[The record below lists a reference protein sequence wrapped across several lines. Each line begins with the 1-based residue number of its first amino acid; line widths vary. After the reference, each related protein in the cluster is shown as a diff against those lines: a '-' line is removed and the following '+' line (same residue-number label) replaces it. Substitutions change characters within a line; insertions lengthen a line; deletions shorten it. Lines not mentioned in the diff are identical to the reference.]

1 MNQYLL
7 EYMGSLVIC
16 YVLIFSHENPI
27 LVGLAHTAVL
37 YIARSSELEGHFTP
51 ISVIAELLLGRLK
64 LFESSVLIA
73 IHILAAFSI
82 VLIYQQKTLM

>member
-16 YVLIFSHENPI
+16 YVLIFTHENPI

-51 ISVIAELLLGRLK
+51 ISVIAELLLGRLNV
-64 LFESSVLIA
+64 LDSLLLIA

-82 VLIYQQKTLM
+82 VLIYQQKILM

>member
-16 YVLIFSHENPI
+16 YALIFTHENPI
-27 LVGLAHTAVL
+27 IVGLAHTAVL
-37 YIARSSELEGHFTP
+37 YIAKTSELKGHFTP

-64 LFESSVLIA
+64 VLDSLLLIA

>member
-16 YVLIFSHENPI
+16 YVLIFTHENPI

-51 ISVIAELLLGRLK
+51 ISVIAELLLGRLNV
-64 LFESSVLIA
+64 LDSLLLIA